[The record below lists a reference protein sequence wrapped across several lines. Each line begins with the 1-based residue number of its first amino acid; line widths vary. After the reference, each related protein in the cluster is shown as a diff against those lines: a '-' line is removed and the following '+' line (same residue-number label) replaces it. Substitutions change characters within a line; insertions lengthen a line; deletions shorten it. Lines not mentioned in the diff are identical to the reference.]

1 MVVHVFDRWDF
12 ILCTVS
18 PIKMTT
24 LLQDHN
30 ENTVK
35 PACFMFFMKA
45 RPVYEISQQY
55 QPTKLTCLTNVT
67 MKSSYWRQNTMSSK
81 RKDSYGILLLHLA
94 TSGHSFTLLT
104 SNVSIF
110 LVCHCWYFKWHHVMW
125 VFNTYLKNSFN
136 GFCCWC
142 NQKHV

>member
-1 MVVHVFDRWDF
+1 MIPLVVHVFDRWDF

-67 MKSSYWRQNTMSSK
+67 MKSSYRKQNTMSSK

-94 TSGHSFTLLT
+94 TSGHYLQCLYIPCLPLLIFSMTSCNVSFTYFFQWLL
-104 SNVSIF
+104 
-110 LVCHCWYFKWHHVMW
+110 LLM
-125 VFNTYLKNSFN
+125 
-136 GFCCWC
+136 
-142 NQKHV
+142 

>member
-1 MVVHVFDRWDF
+1 MVVHEFDRWDF
-12 ILCTVS
+12 ILCTVT

-67 MKSSYWRQNTMSSK
+67 MKSSYRKQNTMSSK
-81 RKDSYGILLLHLA
+81 RKDSYGILFHLA

-110 LVCHCWYFKWHHVMW
+110 LVCHCLYFLWHHVMW
-125 VFNTYLKNSFN
+125 ALLISFN